1 MLRRLMLGLGICAM
15 LPVVAAPAADL
26 APEGKIDVTWT
37 YRFAPSSMP
46 TDNGQDFMMV
56 EADIILI
63 GNTPNSLLDR
73 LGGRCMMS
81 GPTDPT
87 SGAFKV
93 TGRCTYKDSDG
104 DMVFAIDEET
114 GTSFSEPARGK
125 GTFVGGTGKYGGI
138 TGGYDYTD
146 DFSVEV
152 KPGVF
157 GGGGVKKGSYKLV
170 K

>member
-1 MLRRLMLGLGICAM
+1 
-15 LPVVAAPAADL
+15 
-26 APEGKIDVTWT
+26 
-37 YRFAPSSMP
+37 
-46 TDNGQDFMMV
+46 
-56 EADIILI
+56 
-63 GNTPNSLLDR
+63 
-73 LGGRCMMS
+73 MMS
-81 GPTDPT
+81 GPLDPKT
-87 SGAFKV
+87 GAVKL

-104 DMVFAIDEET
+104 DMIFAIDEET
-114 GTSFSEPARGK
+114 GTSFAEPARGTGK
-125 GTFVGGTGKYGGI
+125 FVGGTGKYGGI